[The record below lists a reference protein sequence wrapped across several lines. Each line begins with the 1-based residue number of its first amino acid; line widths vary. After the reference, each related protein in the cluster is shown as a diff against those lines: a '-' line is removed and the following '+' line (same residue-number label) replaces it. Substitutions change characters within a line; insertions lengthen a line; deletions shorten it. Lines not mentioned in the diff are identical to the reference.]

1 MRTATVRWLAFGFVI
16 LSLAALVLVPT
27 RNSFAQVAVFAQPV
41 QPGEGPAKK
50 ESINEKI
57 TFPENKETKK
67 QFDAVGDYLAQK
79 EVKWDLVCRL
89 VQGMLDAKSDYF
101 YQYEDGDKRRV
112 SVKDEVNRLIGKFA
126 PEGRERYQ
134 KTNAEASDKILK
146 IAKESGLD
154 KSKLAEVA
162 QRFFYTKA
170 GTEAALLLSAINLET
185 GNYPEAAYGYRR
197 ILARTDADT
206 VLDAKNLFRAS
217 VAIRRAGEGKQTDEI
232 AAVWEKLEKKYPR
245 EGITFGRRGF
255 TLDQLKA
262 ELERPVELLF
272 GTVGSQYVA
281 MKGGDATRVGL
292 ADAGIP
298 FLGPVLQEPVLFNSW
313 TADQKV
319 AVEKVNGWITA
330 AYKDKR
336 NKSPLI
342 PAFFPVTAP
351 NMIVFRG
358 YDGVY
363 SFFTKNFTDGSGV
376 KHVEGEQAWFSPSE
390 FGAATIENPSQQVL
404 SDSSVDSMNQRQWI
418 ERWKNDPTSP
428 SPGILFENPL
438 AGTLSHDGKRVYYV
452 DDFNVPPPVNNF
464 DPNMGGQPMASARS
478 SKSEY
483 NRLIAIDL
491 ETGMLQWRL
500 GGPPTGKTDDDE
512 NTMGSAELTRGSYFL
527 GPPVTVNGKLYVLFE
542 KDGAI
547 KLACLDGYKL
557 TGVEAD
563 VKKGEKPMA
572 SAKQPDVLWVQNLGR
587 ANNSIRQDTDAR
599 RSQGVFLATADGVM
613 VCPTNTGAYVAVD
626 LNARSLLWAHVYQA
640 GEKTD
645 PNGGMVGPGGGFRRP
660 IRGGGGSG
668 AGVMLANRWR
678 SSMPIIVG
686 NRVISTAY
694 DSALIECLDLRTGK
708 VIWRDD
714 RKPKDLYVGG
724 VVNGNVLI
732 VGQDAVRAIKL
743 VGEKDERTKMEKVT
757 SPWDNNPKYAQVIGH
772 GVVGRDG
779 VFYLPVFGDQDKP
792 NDPNA
797 LPSVISID
805 AATGKFKGSPT
816 VYRRKEGSMITS
828 DARLALGNLVFHDG
842 MMFSQSASEIVGF
855 PLNEAKQKEIA
866 TLLSANPND
875 PDGLVSKGELVL
887 EAGKLQEAIADFKKA
902 EANKPSEGTLRKLK
916 QKLYVAYTELLK
928 NDFANA
934 EPIINEYKALCEF
947 ALVKDDI
954 DYGRQLDEQIRR
966 RGLMYSLIAKGR
978 ESQGRLVD
986 AFDSYRAYAELGE
999 VGKLMPVPED
1009 PNTLALSS
1017 VWASERIDAMMKNTK
1032 DATLRKPLEDKV
1044 AKEFDEIKVGN
1055 DLNRLRNFVKVFGPY
1070 FASGREAQYLFAEK
1084 LNSTNDDTNRR
1095 EAQSLL
1101 LTQIGLAEDDK
1112 DTVNIARATESLA
1125 RLLTSRGM
1133 TDDSLGLYSALALRY
1148 PKTVIRDGKTG
1159 ADLLG
1164 ELITDKRYLSSL
1176 ESGVISRM
1184 TDYTATMGNGQ
1195 GNFRGPSTN
1204 LVSNSE
1210 AFPFFRRFR
1219 VSIDGD
1225 LNNGQ
1230 PSVVVTD
1237 RISGVEKTKS
1247 GPLVTQNIYAYN
1259 YNTQNPNAAMNNQ
1272 RIAQSSGHLLL
1283 VQHYHK
1289 VICFDLSKDIKKEGR
1304 LWEVD
1309 LMGPN
1314 ASQPQNGQQWQYQFE
1329 PDKCGELIITPYY
1342 YDNQSA
1348 QQQMESPMR
1357 VARSMVLQSNYATVL
1372 TKEAIVTREPRTG
1385 QILWQRQ
1392 APAQK
1397 SMIFGDSRYVYLV
1410 EPTAAGSVSRV
1421 LRAVDGV
1428 EVKNIPNFGPLVYD
1442 NPNRLHLE
1450 GRQVLVFEPS
1460 GEGDKKTKTLR
1471 QHDFFAA
1478 KDVWK
1483 KEFPADAV
1491 AFETIDPKITGVL
1504 ETNGTIT
1511 AINTL
1516 TGDVIQTLKVDS
1528 DKLKEHLMDGNN
1540 KFAIV
1545 KPLMLADE
1553 ERFYVFLNRAVGPNV
1568 VESSLG
1574 GSSPIRARFVNG
1586 VLYGYSR
1593 ANGKKLYENNG
1604 DFYNMRLIIERFD
1617 EFPCL
1622 VATNPMFNEDP
1633 NQVVVGRGTIGNG
1646 NKMAAIDKAT
1656 GGLRYSKV
1664 APANNAWM
1672 NSFHFN
1678 TKEGAF
1684 EISNGTQ
1691 TFRVGPPVKK

>member
-1 MRTATVRWLAFGFVI
+1 MRTATVRWLAFGFIALGV
-16 LSLAALVLVPT
+16 AALMLVTT
-27 RNSFAQVAVFAQPV
+27 RNGSAQVAAVPAMID
-41 QPGEGPAKK
+41 EGPVKK
-50 ESINEKI
+50 DVLLNEKI

-67 QFDAVGDYLAQK
+67 QFEAVGDYLGQK

-126 PEGRERYQ
+126 PEGKTFYQ
-134 KTNAEASDKILK
+134 NTYGGTADTILK
-146 IAKESGLD
+146 AAKETGLD

-162 QRFFYTKA
+162 QRFFHTKA
-170 GTEAALLLSAINLET
+170 GAEAALLLAAINLET

-197 ILARTDADT
+197 MLARADAET

-232 AAVWEKLEKKYPR
+232 AAVWDKLEKKYPR
-245 EGITFGRRGF
+245 DGITFGRKGY

-272 GTVGSQYVA
+272 GSVGSQYVA

-298 FLGPVLQEPVLFNSW
+298 FLGPVLQEPVLYNSW

-336 NKSPLI
+336 NKAPLI
-342 PAFFPVTAP
+342 PAFFPITAP
-351 NMIVFRG
+351 NMIMFRG

-363 SFFTKNFTDGSGV
+363 AFFTRNFTDSNGV
-376 KHVEGEQAWFSPSE
+376 KHVEGEIAWFSPSE
-390 FGAATIENPSQQVL
+390 FGAASIENPGLQLL
-404 SDSSVDSMNQRQWI
+404 SDSSVDSTNQRQWVD
-418 ERWKNDPTSP
+418 RWKNDPTAP

-464 DPNMGGQPMASARS
+464 DPNMGGQPIAIARS

-491 ETGMLQWRL
+491 DTGMLQWRL
-500 GGPPTGKTDDDE
+500 GGPPTGKTDEDE

-547 KLACLDGYKL
+547 KLACLDAYKVAV
-557 TGVEAD
+557 VEAD

-572 SAKQPDVLWVQNLGR
+572 SAKQPEIVWVQNLGR
-587 ANNSIRQDTDAR
+587 ANTSIRQDTDAR
-599 RSQGVFLATADGVM
+599 RCQGVFLATADGVM

-626 LNARSLLWAHVYQA
+626 LNARSLLWAHVYLSP
-640 GEKTD
+640 EKD
-645 PNGGMVGPGGGFRRP
+645 PNAGGSTGPGGGFRRP
-660 IRGGGGSG
+660 IRVGGGTG
-668 AGVMLANRWR
+668 AAIVANRWR

-686 NRVISTAY
+686 NRVIATSY
-694 DSALIECLDLRTGK
+694 DSGFVECLDLRSGK
-708 VIWRDD
+708 VIWREQ

-724 VVNGNVLI
+724 VMNGHVLI
-732 VGQDAVRAIKL
+732 VGQDEVRAIKL

-757 SPWDNNPKYAQVIGH
+757 SPWDANPKFAQVIGH
-772 GVVGRDG
+772 GVAGRDG
-779 VFYLPVFGDQDKP
+779 VFYLPVFGDPDKL

-805 AATGKFKGSPT
+805 ATTGKFKGSPT
-816 VYRRKEGSMITS
+816 VYRRKEGSMVTS

-887 EAGKLQEAIADFKKA
+887 EAGKLKEAIESFKKA
-902 EANKPSEGTLRKLK
+902 EVNKPSESTQRKIR
-916 QKLYVAYTELLK
+916 QKLYVAYTELLR
-928 NDFANA
+928 NDFPNA
-934 EPIINEYKALCEF
+934 ESALNEYKALCEF
-947 ALVKDDI
+947 PLNKDDI

-966 RGLMYSLIAKGR
+966 RGLMYSLVAKGR
-978 ESQGRLVD
+978 EGQGRLVD
-986 AFDSYRAYAELGE
+986 AFDNYRAYAELGE

-1009 PNTLALSS
+1009 PNTMALSS

-1032 DATLRKPLEDKV
+1032 DAALRKPLEDKV
-1044 AKEFDEIKVGN
+1044 AKEFDEIKTGN
-1055 DLNRLRNFVKVFGPY
+1055 DIARLRNFVKVFGPY

-1084 LNSTNDDTNRR
+1084 LNSTNDDSSRR

-1101 LTQIGLAEDDK
+1101 LSLIGLAEDDK
-1112 DTVNIARATESLA
+1112 DTDNIARATESLA

-1133 TDDSLGLYSALALRY
+1133 TDDALGLYSSLAARY
-1148 PKTVIRDGKTG
+1148 PKTVIRDGKSG

-1176 ESGVISRM
+1176 ESGVMTRI
-1184 TDYTATMGNGQ
+1184 TDYTATMTSGSG
-1195 GNFRGPSTN
+1195 RLPSTN
-1204 LVSNSE
+1204 LISNSE
-1210 AFPFFRRFR
+1210 AFPFFRRYR
-1219 VSIDGD
+1219 VSIEGD

-1230 PSVVVTD
+1230 PTLAVTD
-1237 RISGVEKTKS
+1237 RISGAVKS
-1247 GPLVTQNIYAYN
+1247 SSGVLMNQNMYAYN
-1259 YNTQNPNAAMNNQ
+1259 YNTQNPNSSMNNQ
-1272 RIAQSSGHLLL
+1272 RLAQSSGHLLL

-1289 VICFDLSKDIKKEGR
+1289 VVCFDLSKDIKKEGR

-1309 LMGPN
+1309 LMGAN
-1314 ASQPQNGQQWQYQFE
+1314 ANQPQNGQQWQYQFE
-1329 PDKCGELIITPYY
+1329 TDKAGESIILPTY
-1342 YDNQSA
+1342 YDNATGQHR
-1348 QQQMESPMR
+1348 QETPIR

-1372 TKEAIVTREPRTG
+1372 TKDAIITREPRTG

-1392 APAQK
+1392 APVLK
-1397 SMIFGDSRYVYLV
+1397 SMIFGDSRYVYLI

-1428 EVKNIPNFGPLVYD
+1428 EVKNVPNFGPLIYD

-1450 GRQVLVFEPS
+1450 GRQVLLFEPT
-1460 GEGDKKTKTLR
+1460 GEGDKKSKVLR

-1478 KDVWK
+1478 KDIWK
-1483 KEFPADAV
+1483 KEFPAEAV
-1491 AFETIDPKITGVL
+1491 AFETIDPKITAVL
-1504 ETNGTIT
+1504 EPTGTIT
-1511 AINTL
+1511 VVNTA
-1516 TGDVIQTLKVDS
+1516 TGDVLQKLKVDS
-1528 DKLKEHLMDGNN
+1528 DKLKDHLMDTNN

-1545 KPLMLADE
+1545 KPLLLADE
-1553 ERFYVFLNRAVGPNV
+1553 ERFYAFLNRASGSNM
-1568 VESSLG
+1568 VEASLG
-1574 GSSPIRARFVNG
+1574 TSSPIRARFING
-1586 VLYGYSR
+1586 VLYGFNR
-1593 ANGKKLYENNG
+1593 ADGKRLYHNNG
-1604 DFYNMRLIIERFD
+1604 DFYNMRVLIERFD
-1617 EFPCL
+1617 ELPCI
-1622 VATNPMFNEDP
+1622 VATNPMYSEDP
-1633 NQVVVGRGTIGNG
+1633 NQPVGRGTVGTG
-1646 NKMAAIDKAT
+1646 NKTVAIDKAT

-1664 APANNAWM
+1664 APANNQWL
-1672 NSFHFN
+1672 NSLYFN
-1678 TKEGAF
+1678 TKSGSF
-1684 EISNGTQ
+1684 EISNGSQ
-1691 TFRVGPPVKK
+1691 MLRVGPPDKK